1 MWKVFTNTT
10 FNISDA
16 IKEVSK
22 WKSFVYD
29 YENVKFKKYF
39 AEKVSLHFDNGMLF
53 KKSEGIHD
61 NFLSALSLAEKEI
74 ENSELLFPDVKCF
87 LITENSNNVLVTLNL
102 GKERMISPTNYSFI
116 LENDNPTP
124 NLQKIKQLQHNSWET
139 LIFSTEISDFY
150 NGWINYTPSIEKRA
164 EALVEYLL
172 INKQLTA
179 KEMSMVEKIYIEN
192 NIKNHHQ
199 YKDLYDRIIKIM
211 PKIETSLEEEWREII
226 NSGEV
231 PKINIKKKGKI

>member
-10 FNISDA
+10 FNVA
-16 IKEVSK
+16 ETFKELNK
-22 WKSFVYD
+22 WTSFVYD

-39 AEKVSLHFDNGMLF
+39 AEKVSLHFDNAMLF

-61 NFLSALSLAEKEI
+61 NFLNSLSLAEKEI
-74 ENSELLFPDVKCF
+74 QNAELLFPDVKCF
-87 LITENSNNVLVTLNL
+87 LIIEDNNNVLVTLNL
-102 GKERMISPTNYSFI
+102 GQEKMISPSNYGFK

-124 NLQKIKQLQHNSWET
+124 NLNKLKHLQHNSWEN
-139 LIFSTEISDFY
+139 LVFSTEISDFY
-150 NGWINYTPSIEKRA
+150 NGWINYTPDIEKRT
-164 EALVEYLL
+164 EALVEFLL

-179 KEMSMVEKIYIEN
+179 KEMSMVEKVYIEN

-199 YKDLYDRIIKIM
+199 YKDLYDRIIKVM
-211 PKIETSLEEEWREII
+211 PKIETSLEEEWREVI
-226 NSGEV
+226 NSGDV

>member
-10 FNISDA
+10 FNIPET

-39 AEKVSLHFDNGMLF
+39 AEKVSLYFDNGMLF

-61 NFLSALSLAEKEI
+61 NFLNALSMAEKEI
-74 ENSELLFPDVKCF
+74 EKADFLFPDVKCF
-87 LITENSNNVLVTLNL
+87 LITENNNNVLVTLNL
-102 GKERMISPTNYSFI
+102 GKERMISPINYGFI
-116 LENDNPTP
+116 LENENPTP

-150 NGWINYTPSIEKRA
+150 NGWINYTPEIEKRA
-164 EALVEYLL
+164 ESLVEYLL

-179 KEMSMVEKIYIEN
+179 KEMSMVEKIYVEN

-226 NSGEV
+226 NNGEV